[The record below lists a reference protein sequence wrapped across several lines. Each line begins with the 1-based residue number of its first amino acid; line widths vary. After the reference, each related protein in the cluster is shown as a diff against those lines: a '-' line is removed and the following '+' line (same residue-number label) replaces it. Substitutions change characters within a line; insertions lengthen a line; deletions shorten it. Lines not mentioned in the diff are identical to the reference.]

1 MGFPLEFCKGGG
13 AQKLDPDRI
22 GKTISRS
29 ACIACWR
36 ASKLTLS
43 GFMCVTVRHRLRL
56 QRKIIII
63 FIIYL
68 LNTQLK
74 LTVVMQASRTERHTV
89 LLTYAHNI
97 TSTVKRNIHST
108 IHGIGVTRNLI
119 ISTEVWILASEFDE
133 ERLTFDITFSASMW
147 ARGYL
152 PESRSGNRLFTASSQ
167 YVQFASCRSVFT
179 VRR

>member
-1 MGFPLEFCKGGG
+1 
-13 AQKLDPDRI
+13 
-22 GKTISRS
+22 
-29 ACIACWR
+29 
-36 ASKLTLS
+36 
-43 GFMCVTVRHRLRL
+43 MCVTVRHRLRL

-119 ISTEVWILASEFDE
+119 ISTEVWILRQSLMRRGL
-133 ERLTFDITFSASMW
+133 RLTLRFLRQCELEVIFRNPEVETGYSLPRRNTYSSRLADPFSPCDVSSFSLELAATRNDQLQAKW
-147 ARGYL
+147 
-152 PESRSGNRLFTASSQ
+152 TASGM
-167 YVQFASCRSVFT
+167 F
-179 VRR
+179 VRI